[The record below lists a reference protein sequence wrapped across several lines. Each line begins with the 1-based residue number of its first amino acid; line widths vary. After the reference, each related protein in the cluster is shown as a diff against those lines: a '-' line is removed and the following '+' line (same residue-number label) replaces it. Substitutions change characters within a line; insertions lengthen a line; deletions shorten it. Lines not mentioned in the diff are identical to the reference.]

1 MASASLW
8 GCELKCKL
16 SSRGIIVRFVSLLVR
31 LWVEMSN
38 TGRYDIINLVSLLV
52 RLWVEMS
59 PCGQPYTPLN
69 GQPPCEAV
77 SWNVRTSWT
86 FPGGSLSA
94 SLWGCELKY
103 HQKYLINGMD
113 TSASLW
119 GCELKWRYFCSQL
132 QPDPSASLW
141 GCELK
146 FCYFFPGHSLLS
158 QPPCE
163 AVSWNAEFLEF
174 DCFIVTAK

>member
-1 MASASLW
+1 MRLW
-8 GCELKCKL
+8 VEILLCRTLFL
-16 SSRGIIVRFVSLLVR
+16 VFSVSLLVR
-31 LWVEMSN
+31 LWVEMLPGWQILC
-38 TGRYDIINLVSLLV
+38 TYLR
-52 RLWVEMS
+52 
-59 PCGQPYTPLN
+59 
-69 GQPPCEAV
+69 QPPCEAV